1 MMYKIKVAIVT
12 MENLIKFSLG
22 AEDEEEKKET
32 LSLLQETLGNL
43 DIANPKLLMFTID
56 DNKIIGIRSDRISD
70 WNIRVKPITNDETEA
85 DEDDEEDES
94 TEEDAD
100 EDESVEE
107 SKFVSIP
114 KATPNIADEVMAA
127 LATMHQQ

>member
-22 AEDEEEKKET
+22 AEDEAEKKET

-70 WNIRVKPITNDETEA
+70 WNIRVKPITNDETET

-100 EDESVEE
+100 EEESVEE

-114 KATPNIADEVMAA
+114 KATQNIADEVMAA